1 MGANRVALLGI
12 FGIVACSQSGPVPQA
27 DLPGI
32 AESFFDAVYG
42 CAPER
47 LTKLASPDVSISY
60 PIFSTL
66 YGTPVIRG
74 LEAVAEFSGN
84 FCRRWS
90 DGVLS
95 IDEAIVEGN
104 RAVLVWSFSA
114 TDRMASD
121 SSVARQ
127 SWGGISVFRFDEDGR
142 VVEEFG
148 EESTPGPTARRAGP
162 PGA

>member
-1 MGANRVALLGI
+1 MEANRIALLGI
-12 FGIVACSQSGPVPQA
+12 LGAVACSQSGSVPRA
-27 DLPGI
+27 DLLGT

-47 LTKLASPDVSISY
+47 ITELASPDVSISY

-66 YGTPVIRG
+66 YGTPVIHG
-74 LEAVAEFSGN
+74 VEAVAEFSGN

-95 IDEAIVEGN
+95 IDEAIVEEN
-104 RAVLVWSFSA
+104 RAALVWSFSA
-114 TDRMASD
+114 TDRMASEP
-121 SSVARQ
+121 SVARQ
-127 SWGGISVFRFDEDGR
+127 SWGGISFFRFDEDGR
-142 VVEEFG
+142 VVEELG
-148 EESTPGPTARRAGP
+148 EESTPGPTARRSMP

>member
-1 MGANRVALLGI
+1 MRANRVALLGM
-12 FGIVACSQSGPVPQA
+12 FAVAACSQSGPVPQA
-27 DLPGI
+27 DLPAT
-32 AESFFDAVYG
+32 AEAFFDAVYG

-47 LTKLASPDVSISY
+47 ITELASPDVSMSY

-74 LEAVAEFSGN
+74 REAVAEFSGN

-95 IDEAIVEGN
+95 INETIVEEN

-127 SWGGISVFRFDEDGR
+127 SWGGISVFRFDDDGR

-148 EESTPGPTARRAGP
+148 EESTPGPAARRSTP
-162 PGA
+162 PGG

>member
-1 MGANRVALLGI
+1 MTNRIALLGI
-12 FGIVACSQSGPVPQA
+12 LGAVACSQGGPDPQA
-27 DLPGI
+27 DLPGK

-47 LTKLASPDVSISY
+47 IPELASPDVSISY

-74 LEAVAEFSGN
+74 VEAVAEFSDN

-95 IDEAIVEGN
+95 IDETIVEEN
-104 RAVLVWSFSA
+104 LAALVWSFSA
-114 TDRMASD
+114 TDRMAQD

-148 EESTPGPTARRAGP
+148 EESTPGPTARRAAP